1 MIKVS
6 DLHRHP
12 GHDTVLTIRL
22 AREDRVV
29 GVPPEGHHLVLL
41 HPHAEGV
48 EDPHPGVPHQLGG
61 EVAERTVEQGVSEGV
76 VNQVW
81 PQAEQRITVEYG
93 GAVVAGHVTVDG
105 PVGDDVV
112 TGPGQR
118 LHQAGRHDVP
128 EHQDPLLLEHLLLLL
143 AQEDG
148 GGRGVGGGGVGR
160 PGLVV
165 AEREGETPEEG
176 TEQHGEADQ
185 GQSEGQ
191 QGD

>member
-1 MIKVS
+1 MRVT
-6 DLHRHP
+6 DLDWHP
-12 GHDTVLTIRL
+12 GHDAVVTICL
-22 AREDRVV
+22 PGEDGKVR
-29 GVPPEGHHLVLL
+29 VPPERHHLVLL
-41 HPHAEGV
+41 HAHAEGV
-48 EDPHPGVPHQLGG
+48 EDPHRGVPHQLGG
-61 EVAERTVEQGVSEGV
+61 YMTERTVEESVSEGV
-76 VNQVW
+76 VHQIW

-176 TEQHGEADQ
+176 TEQHGEAEQ